1 VHKEIQE
8 NNVKV
13 YVLSQRRVSLGVI
26 VSLLVIGVCNTI

>member
-13 YVLSQRRVSLGVI
+13 YELSQRRVSVGVI
-26 VSLLVIGVCNTI
+26 VRLVVIEVRNTI